1 MVWPDRKAEKQKIGW
16 ILLSFLFFLCTGQNT
31 HKDKRQ
37 KELKFWPVNKEKKEK
52 KSESID
58 SLSHMNGQPGHKRNR
73 ERDTVAWLETIQ
85 CGENPKGNKE
95 IWELREM
102 S

>member
-1 MVWPDRKAEKQKIGW
+1 MVYQA
-16 ILLSFLFFLCTGQNT
+16 T
-31 HKDKRQ
+31 KR
-37 KELKFWPVNKEKKEK
+37 
-52 KSESID
+52 I
-58 SLSHMNGQPGHKRNR
+58 RNR
-73 ERDTVAWLETIQ
+73 ERDTVAWLETIK